1 MRITRL
7 LLVATAGLLAA
18 VVVSCGDSAGD
29 QTLETVSPTAASE
42 VLATNPD
49 AILLDIR
56 TPEEYASERIAG
68 AENIDFYA
76 PDFSDQLASLDPDET
91 YVVYC
96 RSGNRTDSAMDV
108 FDDLGFA
115 VVYEVEGGIVGWVG
129 AGLPILE

>member
-56 TPEEYASERIAG
+56 TPEEYASERIAD

>member
-1 MRITRL
+1 L

-56 TPEEYASERIAG
+56 TPEEYASERIAD

-115 VVYEVEGGIVGWVG
+115 AVYEVDGGIVGWVG

>member
-1 MRITRL
+1 L

-56 TPEEYASERIAG
+56 TPEEYASERIAD

>member
-1 MRITRL
+1 MRISRL

-76 PDFSDQLASLDPDET
+76 PDFNDQLASLDPEET

-115 VVYEVEGGIVGWVG
+115 AVYEVDGGIVGWVG

>member
-42 VLATNPD
+42 VLATNPG

-96 RSGNRTDSAMDV
+96 RSGNRTDSAMGV

-115 VVYEVEGGIVGWVG
+115 AVYEVDGGIVGWVG